1 MLKVQ
6 QFILVSTL
14 ILMPMASIAESDHER
29 ARKAVQSGQILP
41 LQEILQKVSKD
52 HPGQVLEVE
61 LDQEK
66 GGWVYEIKQLTSAG
80 SIVKLE
86 VDAKTGQVLKQKIKK
101 D

>member
-1 MLKVQ
+1 
-6 QFILVSTL
+6 
-14 ILMPMASIAESDHER
+14 MPMTSFADSDHER

-86 VDAKTGQVLKQKIKK
+86 VDAKTGQVLKQKTKK
-101 D
+101 N

>member
-6 QFILVSTL
+6 QFILVSAL
-14 ILMPMASIAESDHER
+14 ILMPMTSFADSDHER

-41 LQEILQKVSKD
+41 LKEILQKVSKD

-66 GGWVYEIKQLTSAG
+66 GVWVYEIKQLTSTG

-86 VDAKTGQVLKQKIKK
+86 VDAKTGQVLKQKTKK
-101 D
+101 N

>member
-6 QFILVSTL
+6 QFILVSAL

-52 HPGQVLEVE
+52 YPGQVLEVE

-66 GGWVYEIKQLTSAG
+66 DGWVYEIKQLTSAG
-80 SIVKLE
+80 PIVKLE
-86 VDAKTGQVLKQKIKK
+86 VDAKTGQVLKQKTKK
-101 D
+101 N